1 MKYIRSV
8 LFALLGLWCIITGI
22 QLYNSNI
29 GELYPC
35 KEYGGDAFTGIQ
47 NAEVQTGGLVRLQ
60 SVILSHGIGS
70 ILIFG
75 GIAFIICAIPTSL
88 KKRED

>member
-1 MKYIRSV
+1 MKIIRSI
-8 LFALLGLWCIITGI
+8 LFALLGICCIITGSQI
-22 QLYNSNI
+22 YNSNI
-29 GELYPC
+29 GELYPY

-60 SVILSHGIGS
+60 SVIISQGIGC

-75 GIAFIICAIPTSL
+75 GAAFIICAIPTNL
-88 KKRED
+88 KKTED

>member
-1 MKYIRSV
+1 MRIVRSV
-8 LFALLGLWCIITGI
+8 LFALLGLWSILTGI
-22 QLYNSNI
+22 RGYNSDL
-29 GELYPC
+29 GELYPY

-60 SVILSHGIGS
+60 SHIISQGLGS

-75 GIAFIICAIPTSL
+75 GIAFIICAIPTNL
-88 KKRED
+88 KKKED